1 MNHPFEIPQY
11 VYKSAQRVSD
21 YFARQNI
28 TDWAL
33 GHIRSRYGKLFA
45 AVVVSNDLSSPFLK
59 VFEAREQAE
68 AFGRALAEEELD
80 RRLTDEE
87 AEEFLTNVS
96 DMAFFIMEVEIE

>member
-11 VYKSAQRVSD
+11 VYKSAERVAE

-28 TDWAL
+28 NDWAL
-33 GHIRSRYGKLFA
+33 GPIRSRHGKLFA

-68 AFGRALAEEELD
+68 AFGHALAEEELD